1 MKNYKLDID
10 LNVDGVYGLR
20 SEKAK
25 EIIIGMIKENF
36 NDVEITYIDH
46 NEISNL
52 TSILFNFKAE
62 NLHEAKL
69 GLLKLYVEDEF
80 NMINDY
86 EEAFETYVVNDA
98 FEDYE

>member
-36 NDVEITYIDH
+36 NDV
-46 NEISNL
+46 
-52 TSILFNFKAE
+52 
-62 NLHEAKL
+62 
-69 GLLKLYVEDEF
+69 
-80 NMINDY
+80 
-86 EEAFETYVVNDA
+86 
-98 FEDYE
+98 